1 MRKLVLLASIVG
13 AISVSSAQFVSAEN
27 AVGPSRQSHII
38 CTAEGKDA
46 GYCAKYCLAWILNYA
61 LCL

>member
-27 AVGPSRQSHII
+27 AVGPSRQ
-38 CTAEGKDA
+38 
-46 GYCAKYCLAWILNYA
+46 
-61 LCL
+61 